1 MTSRLL
7 LLGAAVALVA
17 CSESDPSSAGNTAAE
32 SSSPA
37 ASCVADFVRSPC
49 DLLTAERLR
58 SIYPELPADVQQQD
72 VPQITSCSY
81 IWPSDGR
88 TMDMTI
94 GGNVTKIPLDNE
106 IGIRWIKQKTGN
118 TITADFQRA
127 YRTLSDEERARAAAM
142 MNEGLEK
149 RTGDLSETGR
159 KVAADLGNS
168 MISSITFDAV
178 SGIGTAAAWGGTPKS
193 LSLKVL
199 DGDTEFEIVANVS
212 NVEADNRALAE
223 QVARSVLEH
232 CR

>member
-7 LLGAAVALVA
+7 LLSATVALVA
-17 CSESDPSSAGNTAAE
+17 CSESDPSQAGNNTTE

-49 DLLTAERLR
+49 DLLTAERVR

-106 IGIRWIKQKTGN
+106 IGIRWIKVKTGDQILATFN
-118 TITADFQRA
+118 RA
-127 YRTLSDEERARAAAM
+127 YRTLTEEEKERAAASM
-142 MNEGLEK
+142 KASLDRQLSDKGEAVKEAASGL
-149 RTGDLSETGR
+149 TGR
-159 KVAADLGNS
+159 V
-168 MISSITFDAV
+168 ISSIQFESIDGV
-178 SGIGTAAAWGGTPKS
+178 GTAAAWGGTPKS

-199 DGDTEFEIVANVS
+199 DGNTEFEIVANVS
-212 NVEADNRALAE
+212 DVEAENRALAE
-223 QVARSVLEH
+223 QVARSVLDH